1 MVTQQILTAG
11 VQDCFTVLNILICE
25 FTAHPGKPLIFVALL
40 TLHFSPILISIIILL
55 DSYLTSVA
63 MQYELNVK

>member
-25 FTAHPGKPLIFVALL
+25 FTAHPGKPLIFVALF
-40 TLHFSPILISIIILL
+40 TLDFSPIYDYHILRFISK
-55 DSYLTSVA
+55 TFA
-63 MQYELNVK
+63 MQYD